1 MGCTPLIVERLHSS
15 YSYIR
20 DKGPV
25 SKLSLVE
32 RLHCIRDKRT
42 CLQIELYMYME
53 PLSRQCMDPPFKLK
67 GCMDRASLQRPS
79 WCVCSAWSLST
90 RDKLGV
96 YAVHGTSLQGTR
108 DKLGEYAVHGAS
120 LRGTSLSLWYGWCML
135 PSKDKLACI
144 CSAWASLQGRCM
156 P

>member
-53 PLSRQCMDPPFKLK
+53 PLSRQCMDPPFAPFK
-67 GCMDRASLQRPS
+67 GQVGVYMQCMGF
-79 WCVCSAWSLST
+79 ST
-90 RDKLGV
+90 RVV
-96 YAVHGTSLQGTR
+96 YAMKFMGFSTRETS
-108 DKLGEYAVHGAS
+108 
-120 LRGTSLSLWYGWCML
+120 C
-135 PSKDKLACI
+135 
-144 CSAWASLQGRCM
+144 
-156 P
+156 